1 MAEAPQQKFNSDL
14 LLSDLDRERARVS
27 FPDVYPM
34 LDFPELQ
41 KLFLHYDALANRA
54 KKWLRATGLLSV
66 CLGVIALLGISGEPV
81 YQKYIAA
88 EIPTDRIG
96 AFFAVAGVL
105 SITFGA
111 FGVFNTGFKRRWLQC
126 RLMTERIRQFHFQT
140 LVKRIPAKLDERTR
154 EEFIALRDKWLARFL
169 LDYEAQL
176 PGRLQDVLAD
186 EEEEDIWALGE
197 VVHEH
202 NVVGSKMLDEYF
214 SAYRVLR
221 INHQIGYASY
231 KLRLDRLSFPIPQ
244 YKLLKEISL
253 ICILIVFAIHL
264 AISISLSGAV
274 PSGWLHIMNGE
285 EVHVAIIWTAI
296 IALTAR
302 TLEEGLQPT
311 REAERYTHYKAG
323 LGRLL
328 YHFDH
333 APDPSTKLRIMM
345 EVEHMV
351 YAEMR
356 GFLKTNDESKFV
368 L

>member
-14 LLSDLDRERARVS
+14 LLSDVDRERARAS
-27 FPDVYPM
+27 FPAIHSM

-41 KLFLHYDALANRA
+41 KLFLHYDAMANGA
-54 KKWLRATGLLSV
+54 KRWLRATGLLSV

-81 YQKYIAA
+81 YQKYIT
-88 EIPTDRIG
+88 IPIDSVG
-96 AFFAVAGVL
+96 AFFAAAGVL
-105 SITFGA
+105 SITFGL
-111 FGVFNTGFKRRWLQC
+111 FGVFNTRFKRRWLQC
-126 RLMTERIRQFHFQT
+126 RLMTERIRQFQFQT

-154 EEFIALRDKWLARFL
+154 DEFIALRDKWLARFL

-186 EEEEDIWALGE
+186 EEEEDIWILCEE
-197 VVHEH
+197 VPERA
-202 NVVGSKMLDEYF
+202 VVGSKMLDEYF

-231 KLRLDRLSFPIPQ
+231 KLRLDRLRFPIPQ
-244 YKLLKEISL
+244 YRLLKEVSL

-264 AISISLSGAV
+264 AISISYMLSGKV
-274 PSGWLHIMNGE
+274 MNGE
-285 EVHVAIIWTAI
+285 ELHVAVIWTAI

-333 APDPSTKLRIMM
+333 APDLAARFRVMM
-345 EVEHMV
+345 EVERMV
-351 YAEMR
+351 YGEMR